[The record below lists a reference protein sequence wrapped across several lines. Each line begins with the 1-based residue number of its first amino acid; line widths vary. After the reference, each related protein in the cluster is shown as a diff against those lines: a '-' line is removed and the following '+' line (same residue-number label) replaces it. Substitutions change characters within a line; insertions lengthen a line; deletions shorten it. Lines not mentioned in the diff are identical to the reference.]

1 MRSLLTWYSLF
12 LHSDS
17 CRQLEPDVSQDCFV
31 YEATATGSVL
41 GNTQIPDVMV
51 FIELLLEGQALASN
65 YSAAFLGVPVA
76 DPGDEAGRDNLGEPS
91 NLNQQEIASND
102 PGRKTIT
109 IVGGLLV
116 TAFCCAF
123 LGIVFVLFR
132 RRRHYLKTRQE
143 MHLTLSKSD
152 LQQYDTEPHI
162 SEDGPS
168 SSPEGV
174 QSVDGSDEELF
185 PNNITFDLGTSFKDQ
200 LMGVHGLGGGPRRPP
215 HMSGPYG
222 HSVGPYGASVDGA
235 SDSDADSWAQTDGTI
250 GSLEL
255 QLEPITAE
263 V

>member
-1 MRSLLTWYSLF
+1 MRSLLTWNSLF
-12 LHSDS
+12 VRLET
-17 CRQLEPDVSQDCFV
+17 CRELKPDDSQDCFV

-41 GNTQIPDVMV
+41 GNTQIPDVMA
-51 FIELLLEGQALASN
+51 FIERLLDGQALASP
-65 YSAAFLGVPVA
+65 YSATFLGVPVV
-76 DPGDEAGRDNLGEPS
+76 DPGTQEDNRNNLGEPS
-91 NLNQQEIASND
+91 NLNQQETGGND
-102 PGRKTIT
+102 PARKTIT

-116 TAFCCAF
+116 TGFCCAF
-123 LGIVFVLFR
+123 LGIVFVLWR

-152 LQQYDTEPHI
+152 LQQYDTEPH
-162 SEDGPS
+162 SGDGPS
-168 SSPEGV
+168 SSPIP
-174 QSVDGSDEELF
+174 SVDGEELF

-200 LMGVHGLGGGPRRPP
+200 LMGVHGQGGGHRRPP

-222 HSVGPYGASVDGA
+222 ASDYGGA